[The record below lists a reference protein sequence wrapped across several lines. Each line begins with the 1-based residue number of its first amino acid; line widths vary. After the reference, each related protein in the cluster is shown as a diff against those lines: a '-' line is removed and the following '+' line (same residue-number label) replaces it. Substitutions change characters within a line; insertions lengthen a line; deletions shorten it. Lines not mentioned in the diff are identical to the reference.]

1 MKTLISIP
9 LIILILFT
17 GISVKFASHYCGG
30 YVVATKV
37 SLTGELATCGMES
50 GHEINTLQQILKNHC
65 CDNITSAYSISNNYF
80 ASSYNIEEPG
90 QVVTNLLLS
99 PSGYLYNDETLI
111 NPAFCEIKPPGNYN
125 PSSVDQ
131 KVLCIFRI

>member
-9 LIILILFT
+9 LMILILFT
-17 GISVKFASHYCGG
+17 GVSVKFASHYCGG
-30 YVVATKV
+30 YMVATKV

-50 GHEINTLQQILKNHC
+50 GYEINDLQQIIKNHC
-65 CDNITSAYSISNNYF
+65 CDNIASAYSISNNYLTS
-80 ASSYNIEEPG
+80 AYNIEEPG

-99 PSGYLYNDETLI
+99 PSGYLYSNETFIALSVDG
-111 NPAFCEIKPPGNYN
+111 IKPPGNYDPN
-125 PSSVDQ
+125 SVDQ